1 MIITMLVEKNTIF
14 KDDKD
19 EWIKFFIGTTKGKHS
34 NWQTNFVTSRA
45 NFKGTDHEFNLKM
58 VYIPNTKVL
67 YLSLRAYDQGK
78 TRRTWSMKVAKLKTI
93 IAEATGQDIN
103 KPWQELA
110 ANLTML
116 YSYAGPSEAA
126 YTLPDITELSQ
137 GITSDSNLSSS
148 EEGNGVLDNIQMV
161 IAKRMAEETS
171 KALSK
176 LDELAGDATD
186 EDQKNNIEEVK
197 KKTKQLEKILQN
209 KISRMTGERQSS
221 RRKDRTS
228 CGGLYLV
235 FAFNPPVLLEKVL
248 DLFITS

>member
-1 MIITMLVEKNTIF
+1 MIITMLVEKNNAIF
-14 KDDKD
+14 KYDKD
-19 EWIKFFIGTTKGKHS
+19 EWIKFFIGPTKGKHS
-34 NWQTNFVTSRA
+34 NWEKNFVTSRA
-45 NFKGTDHEFNLKM
+45 NFNDTDRDFNVMM

-67 YLSLRAYDQGK
+67 YLSLRAYDQGR
-78 TRRTWSMKVAKLKTI
+78 TRRKWSMKVAKLKTI
-93 IAEATGQDIN
+93 IAEATGQDID

-116 YSYAGPSEAA
+116 YSYAGASEAA

-161 IAKRMAEETS
+161 IAKKMAEETS

-176 LDELAGDATD
+176 LDELAGNATD

-197 KKTKQLEKILQN
+197 KKKK
-209 KISRMTGERQSS
+209 KMSS
-221 RRKDRTS
+221 CEEYKTS
-228 CGGLYLV
+228 VEVVAELK
-235 FAFNPPVLLEKVL
+235 LLASKTT
-248 DLFITS
+248 D

>member
-1 MIITMLVEKNTIF
+1 MIITMLVEKNAIF
-14 KDDKD
+14 QDDKD
-19 EWIKFFIGTTKGKHS
+19 EWIKFFIGPTKGKHS
-34 NWQTNFVTSRA
+34 YWETNFSASRA
-45 NFKGTDHEFNLKM
+45 NLNGTDRDFNVKM

-67 YLSLRAYDQGK
+67 YLSLRAYDQGRI
-78 TRRTWSMKVAKLKTI
+78 RRKWSMKVAKLKTI
-93 IAEATGQDIN
+93 IAEATGQDID

-116 YSYAGPSEAA
+116 YSYAGASEDAFS
-126 YTLPDITELSQ
+126 LPDIAELSQ
-137 GITSDSNLSSS
+137 GITRDSN
-148 EEGNGVLDNIQMV
+148 EEGNGVLDNIQMA
-161 IAKRMAEETS
+161 IAKKMAEETS

-176 LDELAGDATD
+176 LDELAGSATD

-209 KISRMTGERQSS
+209 KISSMTGERQSS
-221 RRKDRTS
+221 RRKVRTS

-235 FAFNPPVLLEKVL
+235 FAFNPPVLVEKVL